1 MAIEVGPPNSG
12 PEPEG
17 LMQAVREKMF
27 GAPPAGAP
35 DPYQLLLVDA
45 NAIKLLT
52 ETRKFCDP
60 GREAFEW
67 GWWRALLYF
76 LGRHWIYWN
85 PQSRTWNDKRLA
97 RWVPKPVTNKIRE
110 TYDSIF
116 ALLSDITPGINCRP
130 VGNEP
135 KNVIA
140 AETADE
146 MAPLIHDEHAMT
158 EQMGFADFW
167 AILLGNAF
175 LHPHWDKDDLS
186 NRQVVTLWQ
195 CNACKSVLPPTAIMD
210 AGNKCPN
217 CGSTALRAAVDPTTQ
232 QPMTQSVIVGKG
244 KTLVVSPLEL
254 LIPLYAQSFAAV
266 DRLIFTSWLPRHEI
280 EDELAD
286 QPDALKKIQWTQSPQ
301 QRSLQLY
308 RSLAMQTDLPMSPQV
323 WNTQTTMSEVEG
335 ATVQHLW
342 VKAGKRYDRGVY
354 LKFYGEGENVVRSR
368 VANSE
373 NGEEPIIPYTSLDG
387 APLWP
392 WIHYPYKRVTGR
404 LYAQGAVDP
413 ILQKNDQINQI
424 DSMTQLVANRMGNPI
439 WLEPKGSEVERFTG
453 EPGLI
458 VRWQPVGS
466 QGAKPERIGG
476 ENPPQSFFAL
486 RQQFLADIEDLS
498 GTYDVVKG
506 AKPSGV
512 EAFSALQLLVER
524 SQSRF
529 TPVFKARGE
538 AYRQW
543 FEVAIELER
552 MHGPGE
558 RVRNVLGPN
567 RSWTQQIF
575 ENTKLQGAIS
585 IVVEDG
591 SNVPKTALG
600 RRAAI
605 EHANTLG
612 LLTPQQNPDQQYAM
626 MTELGVSNLVPSLDA
641 DVKSALQE
649 QQAFEDWIKGGGAQ
663 KSMQLYQQQMGQF
676 QQQQRAY
683 MATAAANPQGPQA
696 MPPQPPQIQSPLQR
710 MPWHNDQVHLN
721 ENRKWMNSD
730 RIREILGEAGPMSM
744 FIVQTLAQHLNEHQQ
759 AVMMMQAQQQ
769 QAQAEIAGREPEG
782 SGRGMRDSNANSK
795 PQPPRSG
802 AA

>member
-1 MAIEVGPPNSG
+1 MAIDVGPPNSG

-17 LMQAVREKMF
+17 LMEAVRSKIF
-27 GAPPAGAP
+27 GQPGAGAP
-35 DPYQLLLVDA
+35 DPYQILLSDKEAL
-45 NAIKLLT
+45 KLLA
-52 ETRKFCDP
+52 ETAKFCDP

-67 GWWRALLYF
+67 GWWRSLLYF

-97 RWVPKPVTNKIRE
+97 RWVPKPVTNKVRE

-146 MAPLIHDEHAMT
+146 MAPLIHDEHKMT
-158 EQMGFADFW
+158 EQMAFADFW

-186 NRQVVTLWQ
+186 NKLVITLWRCLTCQ
-195 CNACKSVLPPTAIMD
+195 QILTPDKIVQ
-210 AGNKCPN
+210 AGQRCPN
-217 CGSTALRAAVDPTTQ
+217 CGGVKLQEATSPDGKPMQ
-232 QPMTQSVIVGKG
+232 QSIVIGRG

-254 LIPLYAQSFAAV
+254 RIPLYAQSFEAV
-266 DRLIFTSWLPRHEI
+266 DRLIYGSWLPRHEI
-280 EDELAD
+280 EDELKD
-286 QPDALKKIQWTQSPQ
+286 QPDVLKKIQWTQTPS

-323 WNTQTTMSEVEG
+323 WNTQSTMAEVEG

-342 VKAGKRYDRGVY
+342 IKAGRRYDRGVY
-354 LKFYGEGENVVRSR
+354 LKFYGEGENAVVARQP
-368 VANSE
+368 NNE
-373 NGEEPIIPYTSLDG
+373 GGEEPTIPYTSLDG
-387 APLWP
+387 SPLWP

-404 LYAQGAVDP
+404 LYAQGAVDI

-439 WLEPKGSEVERFTG
+439 WLEPKGAEVERFTG

-458 VRWQPVGS
+458 VRWQPVGA
-466 QGAKPERIGG
+466 QGAKPERIAG

-486 RQQFLADIEDLS
+486 RQQFLADIEELS

-543 FEVAIELER
+543 FEIAIELER
-552 MHGPGE
+552 MHGPDE

-567 RSWTQQIF
+567 RSWSQQIF
-575 ENTKLQGAIS
+575 QNTKLQGAIS
-585 IVVEDG
+585 VVVEDG

-605 EHANTLG
+605 EHANQLM
-612 LLTPQQNPDQQYAM
+612 LLNPQQNPDQQYAM

-641 DVKSALQE
+641 DVKSCLQE
-649 QQAFEDWIKGGGAQ
+649 QQAFEDWISSGTAAQELQAYGAQ
-663 KSMQLYQQQMGQF
+663 MQAYQQQAATM
-676 QQQQRAY
+676 
-683 MATAAANPQGPQA
+683 MAQGV
-696 MPPQPPQIQSPLQR
+696 QPPPMPNPSPLKR

-721 ENRKWMNSD
+721 ENRKWMNGD
-730 RIREILGEAGPMSM
+730 RVREILQSAGPLAGL
-744 FIVQTLAQHLNEHQQ
+744 IVQVLATHLQEHQE
-759 AVMMMQAQQQ
+759 AVMMQQAQQQ
-769 QAQAEIAGREPEG
+769 AAAEQVAGHGDEGGSGAGRAMG
-782 SGRGMRDSNANSK
+782 DSNKNSK
-795 PQPPRSG
+795 PQRPRPG